1 MICSLSPPDRYHLRT
16 ETSFIVRG
24 RIREMVKVREEASA
38 DGKTHLRIEG
48 LVSVCPFS
56 KEKEKDRIDLELTYT
71 PGRSY
76 DESPVR
82 IEAYELERNLAYYED
97 EAAKQ
102 GIPTEAIPIEVL
114 KRFIELCIDQRLG
127 RNAGPEEVEIKSA
140 SASLEPH
147 EDKDWGIATIIT
159 YKKTVSR
166 VVRRT

>member
-1 MICSLSPPDRYHLRT
+1 M
-16 ETSFIVRG
+16 VR
-24 RIREMVKVREEASA
+24 VREEASA

-48 LVSVCPFS
+48 FVSACPFS
-56 KEKEKDRIDLELTYT
+56 KEKDCTDLELIYT
-71 PGRSY
+71 PGHSQ

-82 IEAYELERNLAYYED
+82 IEANELERSLAHYED
-97 EAAKQ
+97 EEAKE
-102 GIPTEAIPIEVL
+102 GIPMEAIPIEVL
-114 KRFIELCIDQRLG
+114 KRFVELCVNQRLG